1 MLQAFDYL
9 KSGVPEPWR
18 YHGVLFWSDVTVD
31 WLSVGMVFGVCS
43 ANGVRMQARGLV
55 YPLFVAQ
62 CMRFGMSC
70 VCSEKG
76 NWVEYC
82 TEDHE
87 ARHGNNVQV
96 GFRLGEAPMWHIK
109 LLLSKIVS
117 LLSDDVC

>member
-1 MLQAFDYL
+1 M
-9 KSGVPEPWR
+9 
-18 YHGVLFWSDVTVD
+18 
-31 WLSVGMVFGVCS
+31 
-43 ANGVRMQARGLV
+43 
-55 YPLFVAQ
+55 
-62 CMRFGMSC
+62 
-70 VCSEKG
+70 
-76 NWVEYC
+76 EYC